1 MVPLSWPLRAPPP
14 QDMRWLRVEDASAVP
29 ACRKAVQV
37 LAERLQ
43 FSAVRI
49 GQLALAVTEAASNLY
64 KHAVQGSLLL
74 CVNRDG
80 PQPGIDLV
88 TIDAGPGLRDVS
100 AAVRD
105 GHSTAGTL
113 GIGLGAIQRLA
124 DFSDLYSLAGRSTSL
139 VARFLP
145 AGGTTP
151 QNLLSTGG
159 STPPY
164 PPDPPELGGAARPP
178 KPPWGAGL
186 LRPITGETEC
196 GDAYGAVQAGGAVT
210 GVLCDGLGHGPLAA
224 AAAADGVAAVLEVP
238 AGEPAAV
245 LERVHRRMGR
255 TRGGAVGIVRIDGP
269 LARFAGLGNVAA
281 SIVSG
286 GERKSMISLPGIAGH
301 QARAIRQFEYQV
313 PTGAAVILHS
323 DGISSRWEAAALPGI
338 AARDPLLIAAVLLA
352 AAGVHRDDAGILV
365 LKP

>member
-1 MVPLSWPLRAPPP
+1 MVPLNWPLQAPPP

-43 FSAVRI
+43 FSAARI

-139 VARFLP
+139 VARFGAVP
-145 AGGTTP
+145 GGAT
-151 QNLLSTGG
+151 
-159 STPPY
+159 
-164 PPDPPELGGAARPP
+164 PPDPPGIGGPARPP
-178 KPPWGAGL
+178 KPPWPPWAGL

-196 GDAYGAVQAGGAVT
+196 GDAYGAVQADGAVT
-210 GVLCDGLGHGPLAA
+210 AVLCDGLGHGPLAA
-224 AAAADGVAAVLEVP
+224 AAAAEGVAAVLEVP

-286 GERKSMISLPGIAGH
+286 GQRKSMLCIPGIAGH
-301 QARAIRQFEYQV
+301 QARSIRQFEYEA
-313 PTGAAVILHS
+313 PPGSAVVLHS
-323 DGISSRWEAAALPGI
+323 DGISNRWEAAALPRI
-338 AARDPLLIAAVLLA
+338 EARDPLLIAAVVLA

>member
-1 MVPLSWPLRAPPP
+1 VVPLNWPLQAPPP

-29 ACRKAVQV
+29 ACRQAVQV

-43 FSAVRI
+43 FPATRV

-64 KHAVQGSLLL
+64 KHAEQGSLLL

-88 TIDAGPGLRDVS
+88 AIDAGPGLRDVS

-113 GIGLGAIQRLA
+113 GIGLGAIRRLA
-124 DFSDLYSLAGRSTSL
+124 DFSDLYSAPGHSTALA
-139 VARFLP
+139 ARFRAVL

-151 QNLLSTGG
+151 
-159 STPPY
+159 PY
-164 PPDPPELGGAARPP
+164 PPALGGAARPP
-178 KPPWGAGL
+178 EPPRPPWAGL

-196 GDAYGAVQAGGAVT
+196 GDAYGAVEADGAVT
-210 GVLCDGLGHGPLAA
+210 AVLCDGLGHGPLAA
-224 AAAADGVAAVLEVP
+224 AAAARGVAAVLDDP
-238 AGEPAAV
+238 AAEPAV
-245 LERVHRRMGR
+245 LLERVHRRMSG
-255 TRGGAVGIVRIDGP
+255 TRGGAVGIVRTGGQ

-286 GERKSMISLPGIAGH
+286 GKRRSMISIPGIAGQ
-301 QARAIRQFEYQV
+301 QARTIRQFEYEV
-313 PTGAAVILHS
+313 PPGAAVILHS

-338 AARDPLLIAAVLLA
+338 EARDPLLIAAVLLA
-352 AAGVHRDDAGILV
+352 EAGVHRDDAGVLV

>member
-1 MVPLSWPLRAPPP
+1 
-14 QDMRWLRVEDASAVP
+14 MRWLRVEDASAVS

-43 FSAVRI
+43 FPPARV
-49 GQLALAVTEAASNLY
+49 GQLALAVTEAASNLH
-64 KHAVQGSLLL
+64 KHAEQGLLLL

-88 TIDAGPGLRDVS
+88 TIDAGPGMPDVS
-100 AAVRD
+100 AARRD

-113 GIGLGAIQRLA
+113 GIGLGAIRRLA
-124 DFSDLYSLAGRSTSL
+124 DFADLYSLPGRGTAL
-139 VARFLP
+139 AARFRAVP

-151 QNLLSTGG
+151 
-159 STPPY
+159 
-164 PPDPPELGGAARPP
+164 PDPPALRGAARPP
-178 KPPWGAGL
+178 QPPWPPRPWGAGL

-196 GDAYGAVQAGGAVT
+196 GDAYGAVRSGGTVT
-210 GVLCDGLGHGPLAA
+210 AVLCDGLGHGPLAA
-224 AAAADGVAAVLEVP
+224 AAAAEGVAAVLEDP
-238 AGEPAAV
+238 AEESAAL
-245 LERVHRRMGR
+245 LERVHRRMSG

-313 PTGAAVILHS
+313 PPGAAVILHS
-323 DGISSRWEAAALPGI
+323 DGISSRWEAAALPGLE
-338 AARDPLLIAAVLLA
+338 ARDPLLIAAVLLA
-352 AAGVHRDDAGILV
+352 EAGVHRDDAGVLV

>member
-1 MVPLSWPLRAPPP
+1 
-14 QDMRWLRVEDASAVP
+14 MRWLRVEDASAVA
-29 ACRKAVQV
+29 ACRKAVQIM
-37 LAERLQ
+37 AERLR
-43 FSAVRI
+43 FPAARI
-49 GQLALAVTEAASNLY
+49 SQLALAVTEAASNLH
-64 KHAVQGSLLL
+64 KHAEQGSLLL

-88 TIDAGPGLRDVS
+88 TIDAGPGVRDVT
-100 AAVRD
+100 AALRD

-124 DFSDLYSLAGRSTSL
+124 DFADLYSRPGHGTSL

-145 AGGTTP
+145 VLAGGTTP
-151 QNLLSTGG
+151 
-159 STPPY
+159 P
-164 PPDPPELGGAARPP
+164 APP
-178 KPPWGAGL
+178 KPPRWGGL
-186 LRPITGETEC
+186 IRPITGETEC

-210 GVLCDGLGHGPLAA
+210 AVLCDGLGHGPLAA
-224 AAAADGVAAVLEVP
+224 AAAAGGVAAVLDDP
-238 AGEPAAV
+238 AGEPAAL
-245 LERVHRRMGR
+245 LERVHRRMSG
-255 TRGGAVGIVRIDGP
+255 TRGGAVGIVRIDGR
-269 LARFAGLGNVAA
+269 LAWFAGLGNVAA

-286 GERKSMISLPGIAGH
+286 GQRKSMISLPGIAGH
-301 QARAIRQFEYQV
+301 QARTVRQFDYEV
-313 PTGAAVILHS
+313 PPGAAVILHS